1 MAGSKDV
8 GPQPGEVWAYRARGV
23 DPLTPV
29 RVVRHGSQKP
39 ARVLVHFEDDAM
51 EGREEWVPPARLKV
65 PWDQAEDFKA
75 EEARRDALT
84 ALSPRGDTTETR
96 AAEAVIEDL
105 VEFEVAYISGQH
117 NLVVRDV
124 AALAEQSGLS
134 MEDLTSH
141 ELSFQND
148 GEVIAP
154 WPVMLRVAQ
163 ALAGRMPEQVL
174 AAVDQEE
181 RKLQDELI
189 NGFRWERG
197 KKFRDVDQEI
207 EIVREVDE
215 QGYRQSRELRRQWC
229 GAGPLARWGELAEL
243 RKEVR
248 RVGGVAEE
256 AIAVL
261 RQRGHTGDAD
271 RLAAALGA
279 TVDMLR
285 VNSD

>member
-1 MAGSKDV
+1 MADRKFTE
-8 GPQPGEVWAYRARGV
+8 PQPGEVWAYRARGV

-39 ARVLVHFEDDAM
+39 ARVLVHYEDDAM

-75 EEARRDALT
+75 EEARWAAVT
-84 ALSPRGDTTETR
+84 TLSPRGDTTETR

-134 MEDLTSH
+134 VEDLTSH
-141 ELSFQND
+141 ELSFEND

-181 RKLQDELI
+181 RELQVELLH
-189 NGFRWERG
+189 GFRWDRG
-197 KKFRDVDQEI
+197 KGHRDIDQEI
-207 EIVREVDE
+207 EVIREVDA
-215 QGYRQSRELRRQWC
+215 QGHRQSRELRRTWC
-229 GAGPLARWGELAEL
+229 GAGALARWDELAEL

-261 RQRGHTGDAD
+261 RQRGHARDAD
-271 RLAAALGA
+271 RLATALGA

-285 VNSD
+285 VDRD

>member
-1 MAGSKDV
+1 MADRKFTE
-8 GPQPGEVWAYRARGV
+8 PQPGEVWAYRARGV

-29 RVVRHGSQKP
+29 RVVRHGSKKP
-39 ARVLVHFEDDAM
+39 PRVQVYFEDDAM

-75 EEARRDALT
+75 EEARWAAVT

-134 MEDLTSH
+134 MENLTSH
-141 ELSFQND
+141 ELSFEND

-154 WPVMLRVAQ
+154 WPVMLGVAQ
-163 ALAGRMPEQVL
+163 ALAGRMPGQVL

-181 RKLQDELI
+181 RELQVELLH
-189 NGFRWERG
+189 GFRWERG
-197 KKFRDVDQEI
+197 KKFRDVEQEI

-215 QGYRQSRELRRQWC
+215 QGHRQSRELRRQWC
-229 GAGPLARWGELAEL
+229 GAGALARWDELAEL

-261 RQRGHTGDAD
+261 RQRGHARDAD
-271 RLAAALGA
+271 RLAIALGA

-285 VNSD
+285 VDRD